1 MSVLDKIIAHKRQEV
16 EELKKNK
23 PLDET
28 VLTIDLYPRRSF
40 AKAISQPGRLNIIAE
55 LKKASPSL
63 GLIRS
68 DFDPIKIAKVYE
80 SNGAA
85 AISVLTD
92 KQFFQG
98 NIKYLSEVKTSVSLP
113 VLRKDFIIDPYQVY
127 EAKLYGADAI
137 LLIATAL
144 SYQELSRLLMLAYKL
159 GLETLVEVHDEFDLE
174 KALKSGAH
182 IIGINNRNLK
192 TLKTDIN
199 TCLKLRRLIPD
210 DKILVA
216 ESGIKTKDDM
226 KRLKEADFRAVLIG
240 TALMQAQDI
249 GKKLKEFIV

>member
-1 MSVLDKIIAHKRQEV
+1 MNKIIAYKRKEV
-16 EELKKNK
+16 EALKRNK
-23 PLDET
+23 PIDET
-28 VLTIDLYPRRSF
+28 VLAFGLYPRRSF
-40 AKAISQPGRLNIIAE
+40 AKAINQEGQVNIIAE

-68 DFDPIKIAKVYE
+68 NFDPVKIARIYE
-80 SNGAA
+80 KNGAA

-98 NIKYLSEVKTSVSLP
+98 DIKYLSEVKTATALP
-113 VLRKDFIIDPYQVY
+113 VLRKDFIIDVYQVY

-144 SYQELSRLLMLAYKL
+144 SHQELNKLLTLTHEL
-159 GLETLVEVHDEFDLE
+159 GLEALVEVHDDYDLE
-174 KALKSGAH
+174 KALESGAH

-199 TCLKLRRLIPD
+199 TCLKLRNLIPD
-210 DKILVA
+210 DKIIVA

-226 KRLKEADFRAVLIG
+226 RRLKEAGFQAVLIG
-240 TALMQAQDI
+240 TALMQAEDI
-249 GKKLKEFIV
+249 GKKLKELCI